1 MIFIIIYVKN
11 VLRIYKEPPSTIGSK
26 AEDSVRLLLFKN
38 GIDPIVEVSLSKQQF
53 IGVLYLKLPSDDSNF
68 EAS

>member
-1 MIFIIIYVKN
+1 MIFIIIYIKN

-26 AEDSVRLLLFKN
+26 SEDSVRLFLFKN

-53 IGVLYLKLPSDDSNF
+53 IGVLY
-68 EAS
+68 